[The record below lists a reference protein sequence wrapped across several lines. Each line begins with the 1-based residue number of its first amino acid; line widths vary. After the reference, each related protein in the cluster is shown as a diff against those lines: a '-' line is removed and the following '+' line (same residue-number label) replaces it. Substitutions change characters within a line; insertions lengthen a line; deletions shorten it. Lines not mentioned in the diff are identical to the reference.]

1 METRFGVNTDMIMVK
16 VIIVAV
22 LVAIMLFP
30 ISMVRSLIEERE
42 NSQKNVQDEISQKI
56 GGVQRITG
64 PVLVL
69 PFLNEVNKIG
79 YAYCLPDDFRVDG
92 NINTEARMRT
102 LYKSLVYQSDL
113 DIKGS
118 FSLPDFDQLNIKQER
133 IQWDDAFILL
143 GIPYLQGIKNKV
155 VFNLNGKDF
164 DVQPGVKG
172 NTIINSG
179 LTVNIPID
187 PSVSKFEFGFDLV
200 LNGSQG
206 LYITPVGKE
215 SKIHLKSPWETVS
228 FSGDFLPGEKTMGKD
243 GFDAQWDVFDYNR
256 NYVQTWIGNNDIL
269 NKSSLGVEFKYP
281 VDQYQMTMRS
291 VKYAIIFIML
301 TFVVFFLVELLSRKR
316 IHPVQYLL
324 VSCALILFYTLLLAI
339 SEHLSF
345 GLSYLI
351 SAFATVALI
360 TAYSKT
366 MFKNIKQTCMMGIFL
381 AMLYTYLYIVLQLE
395 NMSLLFGAVGLFI
408 ALAIVMFVLRNKD
421 WYKKKD
427 TSETDAEEAVEDNV
441 DDYMP

>member
-243 GFDAQWDVFDYNR
+243 GFDAQWYVFDYNR

-281 VDQYQMTMRS
+281 VDEYQMTMRS

-408 ALAIVMFVLRNKD
+408 ALAIVMFVLRNMD

>member
-92 NINTEARMRT
+92 NINTEARKRT

-118 FSLPDFDQLNIKQER
+118 FPLPYFDQLNIKQER

-172 NTIINSG
+172 NSVINSG
-179 LTVNIPID
+179 LTVNVPID

-243 GFDAQWDVFDYNR
+243 GFDAQWYVFDYNR

-281 VDQYQMTMRS
+281 VDEYQMTMRS

-301 TFVVFFLVELLSRKR
+301 TFVVFFLVELLSRRR

-408 ALAIVMFVLRNKD
+408 ALAIVMFVLRNMD

>member
-1 METRFGVNTDMIMVK
+1 MKTKFGVNTDMIMVK
-16 VIIVAV
+16 VIVVAV

-30 ISMVRSLIEERE
+30 INMVSTLIEERE
-42 NSQKNVQDEISQKI
+42 NSQKEVQNEISQKI
-56 GGVQRITG
+56 GGVQQITG

-69 PFLNEVNKIG
+69 PYLTEANKIN
-79 YAYCLPDDFRVDG
+79 YSYCLPDDFLVKG
-92 NINTEARMRT
+92 NINTEARQRT
-102 LYKSLVYQSDL
+102 LYKTLVYQSDL
-113 DIKGS
+113 AINGS
-118 FSLPDFDQLNIKQER
+118 FSFPDFDKLNIKQEQV
-133 IQWDDAFILL
+133 QWNDAFILL
-143 GIPYLQGIKNKV
+143 GIPYLQGIKNKI
-155 VFNLNGKDF
+155 VFNFNGKDF
-164 DVQPGVKG
+164 DVQPGVKA
-172 NTIINSG
+172 NTVIDSG

-187 PSVSKFEFGFDLV
+187 PSVSKFEFSFDLV
-200 LNGSQG
+200 LNGSEG

-215 SKIHLKSPWETVS
+215 SKIHLKSPWETVA
-228 FSGDFLPGEKTMGKD
+228 FSGDFLPGEKTVGKD

-256 NYVQTWIGNNDIL
+256 NYMQMWIGNNNL
-269 NKSSLGVEFKYP
+269 LKQSSLGVEFKYP

-324 VSCALILFYTLLLAI
+324 VSCALVLFYTLLLAI
-339 SEHLSF
+339 SEHLGF
-345 GLSYLI
+345 KLSYLI

-366 MFKNIKQTCMMGIFL
+366 MFKNIKQACMMGGFL
-381 AMLYTYLYIVLQLE
+381 TILYIYLYIILQLE

-408 ALAIVMFVLRNKD
+408 ALAIVMFALRNVD

-427 TSETDAEEAVEDNV
+427 VITADAGESITNDFK
-441 DDYMP
+441 DY

>member
-22 LVAIMLFP
+22 LIAIMLFP

-172 NTIINSG
+172 NSVINSG

-408 ALAIVMFVLRNKD
+408 ALAIVMFVLRNMD

>member
-408 ALAIVMFVLRNKD
+408 ALAIVMFVLRNMD

>member
-1 METRFGVNTDMIMVK
+1 MKAKFGVNTDMIMLK
-16 VIIVAV
+16 VIVVAV

-30 ISMVRSLIEERE
+30 INLVISLIEERE
-42 NSQKNVQDEISQKI
+42 NSQKAVQDEISQKI

-69 PFLNEVNKIG
+69 PYLTEANKIS
-79 YAYCLPDDFRVDG
+79 YSYYLPDDFRVNGDV
-92 NINTEARMRT
+92 NTEARKRT
-102 LYKSLVYQSDL
+102 LYKSLVYQSNL

-118 FSLPDFDQLNIKQER
+118 FSLPDFDKLNIKQEQ
-133 IQWDDAFILL
+133 IQWDDAFVLL
-143 GIPYLQGIKNKV
+143 GIPYLQGIKNKI

-164 DVQPGVKG
+164 DVQPGVRD
-172 NTIINSG
+172 NTVIGSG

-187 PSVSKFEFGFDLV
+187 PFVSKFEFGFDLL
-200 LNGSQG
+200 LNGSEG

-215 SKIHLKSPWETVS
+215 SKIHLKSPWGTVS
-228 FSGDFLPGEKTMGKD
+228 FSGDFLPGEKTIGKD

-256 NYVQTWIGNNDIL
+256 NYVQMWIGNNDL
-269 NKSSLGVEFKYP
+269 LKQSSLGVEFKYP

-324 VSCALILFYTLLLAI
+324 VSCALVLFYTLLLAI
-339 SEHLSF
+339 SEHLGF
-345 GLSYLI
+345 ELSYLI

-366 MFKNIKQTCMMGIFL
+366 MFKNIKHASMMGGFL
-381 AMLYTYLYIVLQLE
+381 TILYVYLYIILQLE
-395 NMSLLFGAVGLFI
+395 NMSLLFGAVGLFV
-408 ALAIVMFVLRNKD
+408 ALAIVMFALRNVD

-427 TSETDAEEAVEDNV
+427 TSGADVEAVTENKI